1 MTNGLNEVIEQ
12 LEQQRTAIER
22 ALSALREVGGVGG
35 SAAPS
40 TGQAGAAK
48 RKGGMTPEGRR
59 RLSEALKKR
68 WAAKRASSHVRAKAS
83 SHVRAKAKRKT
94 GGMTPEGRKR
104 LSEALK
110 KRWAVKRAA
119 KSAHVKKAGA

>member
-1 MTNGLNEVIEQ
+1 MTNGLNEVIQ
-12 LEQQRTAIER
+12 KLEQQRTAIER

-35 SAAPS
+35 STETS
-40 TGQAGAAK
+40 TRRAGAAK

-68 WAAKRASSHVRAKAS
+68 WAAKRAGSQ
-83 SHVRAKAKRKT
+83 VRAKAKRKS

-104 LSEALK
+104 LSEALR
-110 KRWAVKRAA
+110 KRWAAKRAA
-119 KSAHVKKAGA
+119 KTAQVKRAGG